1 MIPSTQHLDA
11 ELTDLVAALAE
22 TAARDA
28 RRLERACRAL
38 GGLNVSR
45 RAKRRA
51 QIHRALKE
59 VFPVLA
65 ECVLVIRAQTKTLRR
80 ASRPRR

>member
-1 MIPSTQHLDA
+1 MIPSTHHLDA
-11 ELTDLVAALAE
+11 ELIDLVAGLAE

-28 RRLERACRAL
+28 RKLERACRAL
-38 GGLNVSR
+38 GGLNVSH
-45 RAKRRA
+45 RAKRHA

-59 VFPVLA
+59 VFPELA
-65 ECVLVIRAQTKTLRR
+65 ESVLVIRAQTKTLRR

>member
-1 MIPSTQHLDA
+1 MIPSTRHPET

-28 RRLERACRAL
+28 RKLEHACRTL
-38 GGLNVSR
+38 GGINDSR
-45 RAKRRA
+45 RATRRA

-65 ECVLVIRAQTKTLRR
+65 ECVLVIRAQTETLRR
-80 ASRPRR
+80 AARLRR